1 MTDLNLVN
9 EYKLKLEESNIMIKN
24 LDKQNRI
31 LDALNKKHYN
41 LYMETDYK
49 LDRLKDE
56 LLIFHAQVRGH
67 KNNWEDMFYSDPEIG
82 YDLNSNSNSNSI
94 QKINKERKRSNS
106 I

>member
-1 MTDLNLVN
+1 MSTFNNN
-9 EYKLKLEESNIMIKN
+9 EQNQIYELRIKLEEAQRIIKN
-24 LDKQNRI
+24 LES
-31 LDALNKKHYN
+31 LNKKHYT
-41 LYMETDYK
+41 LYMEAENK

-67 KNNWEDMFYSDPEIG
+67 KHNWEDMFYSDPEIG
-82 YDLNSNSNSNSI
+82 YDLNSNLNSNLI